1 MTDVNDTFEGKSQ
14 DADQEGLISVLI
26 VDDHPL
32 VRQALRSLL
41 EKQPD
46 IKLVGEAGD
55 GEEAIRLA
63 DELLPDI
70 IIMDITMPKI
80 NGLVATRE
88 IKSRHPDI
96 KILALTVHS
105 DNEHLLGILES
116 GAAGYLTKS
125 VFGDE
130 IITAIRALLTGESV
144 ISSPL
149 LHQILQTTFQ
159 LPAKPVA
166 INAAE
171 KLTPREILIIK
182 LFARGM
188 SNRDIGN
195 ELNLSLQTIKGYS
208 VSIFSKLQVASRT
221 EAVVNGLRSGLL
233 TLRDLG

>member
-1 MTDVNDTFEGKSQ
+1 MDDSRDGASPGQNREGFVSMM
-14 DADQEGLISVLI
+14 I

-32 VRQALRSLL
+32 VRQALRTLL
-41 EKQPD
+41 ENQPD
-46 IKLVGEAGD
+46 IRLVGEAGD
-55 GEEAIRLA
+55 GEEAIKLA
-63 DELLPDI
+63 DELEPDI

-80 NGLVATRE
+80 NGLVATKE
-88 IKSRHPDI
+88 IKSRHPNI

-105 DNEHLLGILES
+105 DNEHILGILES

-130 IITAIRALLTGESV
+130 VIAAIRALLAGESV

-149 LHQILQTTFQ
+149 LQQILQTTFQ
-159 LPAKPVA
+159 FPAKPVA
-166 INAAE
+166 INAVE
-171 KLTPREILIIK
+171 KLTSREMLILK

-208 VSIFSKLQVASRT
+208 VNIFSKLQVGSRT
-221 EAVVNGLRSGLL
+221 EAVITGLKSGLL
-233 TLRDLG
+233 SLQDLK